1 MAFAETE
8 KEWAGRVAR
17 HLKAELER
25 AGVTYEEFSVA
36 AQGLRLQQ
44 QGGRYNK
51 LSRAKLSAL
60 SSSHA

>member
-25 AGVTYEEFSVA
+25 AGVTYEEF
-36 AQGLRLQQ
+36 LRLKDY
-44 QGGRYNK
+44 GFNNK
-51 LSRAKLSAL
+51 AGVTTSFRALN
-60 SSSHA
+60 